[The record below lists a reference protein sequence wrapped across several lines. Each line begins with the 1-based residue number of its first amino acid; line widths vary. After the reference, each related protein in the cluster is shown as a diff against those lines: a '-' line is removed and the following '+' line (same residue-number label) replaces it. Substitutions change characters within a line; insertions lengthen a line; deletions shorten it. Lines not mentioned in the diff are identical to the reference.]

1 MTPPTSPTAA
11 GEAAHRAAPGRVL
24 PMGHRSPLI
33 GLGLIANAAVLAAFY
48 PGLSNTDMASE
59 YQGLQAGI
67 YADWHP
73 PIMAALW
80 RLMEPH
86 LPGKAGLFVLFAA
99 AHLGLCLLASL
110 VAARVSRLTVV
121 LVGLLLL
128 FPPLLTQVTTLYK
141 DLLMALL
148 LGAAAMM
155 VHLGARPGSPLDRV
169 GRTGAACLAC
179 LGLLFR
185 VNGVFAGAPLLI
197 HAARQRA
204 GLRLVAALSVPLSL
218 ALIPASQ
225 VVNEALFQ
233 PRKISVTNAL
243 FIFDFAG
250 ISAFSGENA
259 FPEIVRSQLSLAD
272 NAGCY
277 TPAFWDPFID
287 WRDFALERYG
297 SADRIKFAYV
307 VEERFT
313 KCQAVWRLM
322 RRHEIDTG
330 HGFLTDWLQAILRHP
345 RAYAVHRLSYFNE
358 FMAFLVPD
366 NAVIAR
372 DSEFWNG
379 FGWTFSPSPLAR
391 GMIQLA
397 NLLAATPAGW
407 PACWLALAIIILRL
421 SGSIGDKALRS
432 LIQILC
438 WSGLFYTLAFATF
451 GIAYGFRYHGWLVL
465 STGLAAALHLGDAAR
480 SGMLFRTLLPYLAWM
495 APIAAPILVWRIWDL
510 PAPYLLLS

>member
-1 MTPPTSPTAA
+1 MADGA
-11 GEAAHRAAPGRVL
+11 AAHRAPPIGI
-24 PMGHRSPLI
+24 RSPLLI
-33 GLGLIANAAVLAAFY
+33 GLGLLANALVLAAFY

-80 RLMEPH
+80 RLMEPL

-99 AHLGLCLLASL
+99 AHLGLLLLASL
-110 VAARVSRLTVV
+110 VAARVSRLAVV
-121 LVGLLLL
+121 LVALLML

-155 VHLGARPGSPLDRV
+155 PHLGAQPGSPLDRV
-169 GRTGAACLAC
+169 CRAGAACLTC
-179 LGLLFR
+179 LGSLLR
-185 VNGVFAGAPLLI
+185 VNGVFAAAPLLV
-197 HAARQRA
+197 HAARRRV
-204 GLRLVAALSVPLSL
+204 GLPMVAALSVPLAL

-225 VVNEALFQ
+225 AVNEALFH
-233 PRKISVTNAL
+233 PRKLSVTNAL

-250 ISAFSGENA
+250 ISVFSGENA
-259 FPEIVRSQLSLAD
+259 FPEVVREKLSLAD

-287 WRDFALERYG
+287 WRDFARERYG
-297 SADRIKFAYV
+297 AADPIRFAYV
-307 VEERFT
+307 VEERFAS
-313 KCQAVWRLM
+313 CQAVWRIM
-322 RRHEIDTG
+322 RRHELDTG

-345 RAYAVHRLSYFNE
+345 LAYAAHRLSYFNE

-366 NAVIAR
+366 NAAIAR

-379 FGWTFSPSPLAR
+379 FGWTFSPNPLAR
-391 GMIQLA
+391 FVIRLA
-397 NLLAATPAGW
+397 NLLAATPASW
-407 PACWLALAIIILRL
+407 PACWLALAVVILRL
-421 SGSIGDKALRS
+421 SGGVGDEALRR
-432 LIQILC
+432 LIQVLC
-438 WSGLFYTLAFATF
+438 WSGLFYTLAFAVF

-480 SGMLFRTLLPYLAWM
+480 RGALMRTLLPYLAWM
-495 APIAAPILVWRIWDL
+495 VPIAVPILVWRIWDL